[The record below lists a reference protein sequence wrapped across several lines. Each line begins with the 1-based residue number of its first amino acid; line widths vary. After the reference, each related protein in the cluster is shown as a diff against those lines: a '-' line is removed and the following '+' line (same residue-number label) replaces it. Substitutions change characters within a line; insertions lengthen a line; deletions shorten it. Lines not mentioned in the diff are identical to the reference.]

1 MRYLLA
7 FLIIVPAFAQQADP
21 QSKPDPAAVQA
32 PVKADDPAPKT
43 EQKPADQ
50 PAQADQKPADA
61 GQKAAEPAA
70 KPAEPSPA
78 PDTENWLTGSI
89 DFGYRSLLSNSGNF
103 QEYRS
108 VVNLGEGPRLFGLD
122 FTIKDPKKRLFDRI
136 DARASGWGG
145 DPYNTAHVDIRKQG
159 IYDFTADYRNIA
171 YFDAVPS
178 FANPLQ
184 PSGFDEQTF
193 DTHRRN
199 TSISLDLFPGHR
211 FIPYLAYDRNSGY
224 GNGIE
229 TWVQDANNEYAVP
242 AQFRDSTNNFR
253 GGVRV
258 EFNRFH
264 VTLEHGLTRFR
275 DDNSAYDSIQLTGD
289 NPAPLLGQPL
299 YLNGLVQ
306 AYGIRGDGFYDKGL
320 LTASPFSWLNV
331 YGEFLY
337 SYPKITVH
345 YTDLAQGNFAEISAL
360 LFYATQADQ
369 AGGTANQPHVTGNIG
384 FEMRPLK
391 RLRIV
396 ESLLLDRSH
405 DAASPLVTEQLLAT
419 GFTQNLVTALN
430 YSQVVNYN
438 QQQVDVIYD
447 LGSKLTVRGGYR
459 FVWGDATVLAGQLSQ
474 TGNLVSGNLHRNVG
488 LAGMT
493 FRPFKK
499 LSMNLDYE
507 GASSDNIYFR
517 TSLNDYQKGRARA
530 NYQVT
535 STLSAQARFQVLDNQ
550 NPDPSIRYS
559 FRSRD
564 NALSLFWT
572 PNGSKRISVM
582 GEYDRSTLRSSISYL
597 DLFLSPNTSDYRDN
611 AHTATAAIAVALPAK
626 AKLTF
631 GGSLFVSSGSR
642 PSRYYEP
649 LAKLSV
655 PLYKHVDWNSEWQ
668 YYGYGEQFYLF
679 EGFRT
684 HIFMTGL
691 RVTR

>member
-1 MRYLLA
+1 
-7 FLIIVPAFAQQADP
+7 
-21 QSKPDPAAVQA
+21 
-32 PVKADDPAPKT
+32 
-43 EQKPADQ
+43 
-50 PAQADQKPADA
+50 
-61 GQKAAEPAA
+61 
-70 KPAEPSPA
+70 
-78 PDTENWLTGSI
+78 
-89 DFGYRSLLSNSGNF
+89 
-103 QEYRS
+103 
-108 VVNLGEGPRLFGLD
+108 
-122 FTIKDPKKRLFDRI
+122 
-136 DARASGWGG
+136 
-145 DPYNTAHVDIRKQG
+145 
-159 IYDFTADYRNIA
+159 
-171 YFDAVPS
+171 
-178 FANPLQ
+178 
-184 PSGFDEQTF
+184 
-193 DTHRRN
+193 
-199 TSISLDLFPGHR
+199 
-211 FIPYLAYDRNSGY
+211 
-224 GNGIE
+224 
-229 TWVQDANNEYAVP
+229 
-242 AQFRDSTNNFR
+242 
-253 GGVRV
+253 
-258 EFNRFH
+258 
-264 VTLEHGLTRFR
+264 
-275 DDNSAYDSIQLTGD
+275 
-289 NPAPLLGQPL
+289 
-299 YLNGLVQ
+299 
-306 AYGIRGDGFYDKGL
+306 
-320 LTASPFSWLNV
+320 
-331 YGEFLY
+331 
-337 SYPKITVH
+337 
-345 YTDLAQGNFAEISAL
+345 
-360 LFYATQADQ
+360 
-369 AGGTANQPHVTGNIG
+369 
-384 FEMRPLK
+384 
-391 RLRIV
+391 
-396 ESLLLDRSH
+396 
-405 DAASPLVTEQLLAT
+405 
-419 GFTQNLVTALN
+419 
-430 YSQVVNYN
+430 VVNYN

-530 NYQVT
+530 SYQVT

-642 PSRYYEP
+642 PSRNYEP